1 MEKILKFLKSILTGI
16 VVSAALSFML
26 TVYAPI
32 ELYLSSQKDFWFTL
46 SQLVPYLILFFFL
59 LTVLMSVVFAV
70 LRAWGRTPYRIG
82 VAVLSGIFLGL
93 YIQGN
98 FLVSNL
104 PVLDGTAVDWNAH
117 PIERIKSIVVFVILA
132 AITVFGFLRLKFKVF
147 KKAVLIVIGAVS
159 LILIIT
165 MSTLLL
171 TTDFIEKEEYLAPT
185 DYNDFQYST
194 DKNLIVFV
202 VDALG
207 SPEFQVAL
215 ENNPEFRDTF
225 DDFVYYDDALA
236 GYPYTLHS
244 LPLMFSGE
252 WYENEEPFHDYS
264 NRVLAESDFIN
275 ELKESNYK
283 IGLYNDGELL
293 FRKSKFEGVFENQVD
308 LGSRF
313 SNPISTFML
322 VAKMSAVKYAP
333 WDMKF
338 FGYNVVE
345 HAADCRR
352 FNASEQYGN
361 VKVKNTEFYGAIK
374 DGNPI
379 TVTDE
384 KCARIIH
391 IEGAHVPYQYNK
403 EMEVVTDGDYND
415 MVEAC
420 LTICDK
426 YIARLKESGV
436 YDNSAIVILADHGHD
451 ATYTD
456 YALRMNP
463 VLMVKGI
470 GDKREEMERNT
481 TPMSYVDLSKGLTR
495 LVKGVPA
502 NEIFNGFTYEN
513 GRRYIKYAAGKEE
526 YMWEFIAHG
535 KAYEADKMEETGK
548 ELHYEK

>member
-1 MEKILKFLKSILTGI
+1 MEKIRKFLKSISTGI
-16 VVSAALSFML
+16 AVSAAFSFML

-32 ELYLSSQKDFWFTL
+32 ELYVSSQKDFWFTL
-46 SQLVPYLILFFFL
+46 SQLLPFIVLFFFL
-59 LTVLMSVVFAV
+59 LTVLLSAAFAG

-82 VAVLSGIFLGL
+82 VAVLGGTFLGL

-104 PVLDGTAVDWNAH
+104 PVLDGTAVDWNAY
-117 PIERIKSIVVFVILA
+117 PIERIKSIAVFVILA
-132 AITVFGFLRLKFKVF
+132 AIIVFAFLKLKFKVF
-147 KKAVLIVIGAVS
+147 KKAVLVVSGAVS

-165 MSTLLL
+165 LTTLLL
-171 TTDFIEKEEYLAPT
+171 TTEFIEKDGYLAPT
-185 DYNDFQYST
+185 NYNDFQYST
-194 DKNLIVFV
+194 DENVIVFV

-207 SPEFQVAL
+207 SPEFQAAL
-215 ENNPEFRDTF
+215 ENNPEFKDTF

-264 NRVLAESDFIN
+264 NRVLENSDFIN
-275 ELKESNYK
+275 ELVESNYK
-283 IGLYNDGELL
+283 IGFYNDGELL
-293 FRKSKFEGVFENQVD
+293 FRKSKFEGVFENQVN
-308 LGSRF
+308 LGSKF
-313 SNPISTFML
+313 SSPLSTFML

-333 WDMKF
+333 WDLKF
-338 FGYNVVE
+338 FGYNVAE
-345 HAADCRR
+345 HAADCRK
-352 FNASEQYGN
+352 FNASEEYGN
-361 VKVKNTEFYGAIK
+361 VKVKNTEFYGALK
-374 DGNPI
+374 DSNPI
-379 TVTDE
+379 TVTED

-403 EMEVVTDGDYND
+403 EMETVTDGDYND

-420 LTICDK
+420 LTICDQ
-426 YIARLKESGV
+426 YLRRLKESGV

-470 GDKREEMERNT
+470 GDKREEMEINK
-481 TPMSYVDLSKGLTR
+481 TPVSYVDLSKALTR
-495 LVKGVPA
+495 LVKGTPA
-502 NEIFNGFTYEN
+502 NEIFDGFTYEN

-526 YMWEFIAHG
+526 FMWEFIAHG

-548 ELHYEK
+548 ELHYNK